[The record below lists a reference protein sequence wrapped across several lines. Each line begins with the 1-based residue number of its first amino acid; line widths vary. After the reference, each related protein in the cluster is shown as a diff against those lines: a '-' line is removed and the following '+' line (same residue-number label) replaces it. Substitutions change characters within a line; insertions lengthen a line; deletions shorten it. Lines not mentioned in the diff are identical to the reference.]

1 MPQDSRLMLRSVST
15 QRAGW
20 VLVAGA
26 EMAARAD
33 LRQRLATTL
42 PELAVVEAGD
52 AWEMLRRAAGSQ
64 LVLLDGD
71 LPDASAPAA
80 LGLLRHRHP
89 DTPVILVDEDVD
101 AEALRAALHAG
112 ATSML
117 ARSAGLDA
125 LSEIVSAALAGHPAL
140 DAGVAGPALDEIAA
154 ELELAHE
161 REQAVIESLA
171 TIAEQRDTESGRH
184 LRSVSR
190 LARQLAAVVEPAVA
204 ERDLLFGCL
213 LHDVGKMGV
222 PDEVLIRP
230 GPLDPAEWELIRAHP
245 EHGARLIEPLGLAPE
260 VLQIVLYHHERW
272 DGHGYPAS
280 LRGQG
285 IPLVARIF
293 SVCDA
298 LEALTAPRPWRGP
311 YSAQDALEIVRHE
324 AGRQFDPG
332 IVAALERGLRD
343 ERIVL
348 PAAAAPALPVEG
360 EQTGRRRRRSRRA
373 PAA

>member
-101 AEALRAALHAG
+101 AEALP
-112 ATSML
+112 
-117 ARSAGLDA
+117 
-125 LSEIVSAALAGHPAL
+125 EIVSAALAGHPAL

-348 PAAAAPALPVEG
+348 PASAAPALPVEG